1 MLFKRG
7 MSDSDIALA
16 AIDAQ
21 IEARDKKIAKL
32 LPTVERLQQER
43 EALVQSRAILAAS
56 VSTNGHHKPAP
67 TRIEASGQTP
77 VTPPSTERPNPF
89 SSPSPVLEAVDEIL
103 EGKELHVDE
112 IIKALDAK
120 GHKTTK
126 AVLTTSLA
134 RRAAKGKR
142 YRRVEG
148 KPNTFARLR
157 DEDYK
162 PMIQNF
168 PTEVIK

>member
-1 MLFKRG
+1 MT
-7 MSDSDIALA
+7 DSDIALA

-21 IEARDKKIAKL
+21 IETRDKKIAKL
-32 LPTVERLQQER
+32 RPALTALEKER
-43 EALVQSRAILAAS
+43 EALIQSRVILAA

-67 TRIEASGQTP
+67 PTP
-77 VTPPSTERPNPF
+77 VDVPESPEAALAGATERPNPF

-112 IIKALDAK
+112 IMKALKVK
-120 GHKTTK
+120 GLETTK

-142 YRRVEG
+142 YQRVSG
-148 KPNTFARLR
+148 KPNTFALLKGG
-157 DEDYK
+157 EEK
-162 PMIQNF
+162 AK
-168 PTEVIK
+168 E